1 MRHSFMC
8 AVCVIAIAAA
18 IILASTPATAREVQL
33 AGIRLGD
40 HAIHLLDIYG
50 QPDGIALGAG
60 EELSAAQAPG
70 GMMDPGA
77 GAGPDL
83 FAPGAMG
90 MGMPGFD
97 ALMGGMGM
105 PGPGMMGPD
114 IAAMPMEAGGPGGFP
129 GADMEGMGA
138 GAAGAA
144 SGISAQPFPMWALPV
159 WVTLRAHEVQ
169 WIYQKG
175 PVVLGFVLD
184 RDGFVRVIAVAAENC
199 DYARTALW
207 APHRYVKLGDSYK
220 RVLYRYGWP
229 DEQLGFS
236 WSSPGSASVGGGLV
250 SVSFNQVS
258 RTFSRDV
265 MLRYQE
271 NNNIAFTL
279 HDMVVTRI
287 HIWE

>member
-8 AVCVIAIAAA
+8 AVCVLAIAAA
-18 IILASTPATAREVQL
+18 ITLASTPATAREVQL

-50 QPDGIALGAG
+50 QPAGIALGAG
-60 EELSAAQAPG
+60 EELSAAQAPAA
-70 GMMDPGA
+70 MGA
-77 GAGPDL
+77 GVATFGPPMGGL
-83 FAPGAMG
+83 EALAPPG
-90 MGMPGFD
+90 MGMPG
-97 ALMGGMGM
+97 M
-105 PGPGMMGPD
+105 PGAD
-114 IAAMPMEAGGPGGFP
+114 IAAAPPEAAGPGAFPEAGGGP
-129 GADMEGMGA
+129 GAEGA
-138 GAAGAA
+138 AAAGAA
-144 SGISAQPFPMWALPV
+144 AGGAAQPFPMWALPV
-159 WVTLRAHEVQ
+159 WVTLRAHEVE
-169 WIYQKG
+169 WIYQDG
-175 PVVLGFVLD
+175 PIVLGFVLD
-184 RDGFVRVIAVAAENC
+184 RDGFIRVIAVAAEKC

-207 APHRYVKLGDSYK
+207 APHRYIKLGDSYK

-229 DEQLGFS
+229 DDQIGFS
-236 WSSPGSASVGGGLV
+236 WSSPGGASVGGGLV

-265 MLRYQE
+265 MLRYEE